1 MNIQGFQTL
10 TVLDFPGHTA
20 CTVFTGGCNLRCP
33 FCHNVQLVLD
43 PDGGPGVPEEEFF
56 AFLARR
62 RGVLDGV
69 AVTGGEPLLQ
79 PDLAAFLRRVKDAG
93 FLVKL
98 DTNGFFPERFAALL
112 SEGLVDYV
120 AMDIKNSPA
129 KYAATC
135 GRDALDLSLLE
146 RSVALLKTSAVDHE
160 FRTTVTRELHTV
172 EDIAAAAQMIA
183 GAPRYYL
190 QAFKDSGILSE
201 GSCTAPEEETLRAM
215 AVAAAP
221 FVGFVGIRG
230 I

>member
-10 TVLDFPGHTA
+10 TVLDFPGRTA

-33 FCHNVQLVLD
+33 FCHNVRLVLD
-43 PDGGPGVPEEEFF
+43 PDGEPGVPEEEFF

-79 PDLAAFLRRVKDAG
+79 PDLAGFLRRVRDAG
-93 FLVKL
+93 FSVKL
-98 DTNGFFPERFAALL
+98 DTNGFFPERLAALL
-112 SEGLVDYV
+112 SEGLLDYV

-135 GRDALDLSLLE
+135 GRDALDLAPLK
-146 RSVALLKTSAVDHE
+146 RSVALLRESAVDHE

-172 EDIAAAAQMIA
+172 EDIAAAAKMIA

-201 GSCTAPEEETLRAM
+201 GSCTAPEEETLREM
-215 AVAAAP
+215 AAAAAP

>member
-10 TVLDFPGHTA
+10 TMLDFPGHTA

-33 FCHNVQLVLD
+33 FCHNVRLVLD
-43 PDGGPGVPEEEFF
+43 PEGEPGVPEAEFF
-56 AFLARR
+56 AFLERR

-79 PDLAAFLRRVKDAG
+79 PDLAEFLRRVKAAG
-93 FLVKL
+93 YLVKL
-98 DTNGFFPERFAALL
+98 DTNGFFPERLAALL
-112 SEGLVDYV
+112 GEGLLDYAAV
-120 AMDIKNSPA
+120 DIKNAPE

-135 GRDALDLSLLE
+135 GRERLDLQPLL
-146 RSVALLKTSAVDHE
+146 RTVQLLKASELRYE

-172 EDIAAAAQMIA
+172 QSIADAARMIE

-190 QAFKDSGILSE
+190 QAFRDSGILSE
-201 GSCTAPEEETLRAM
+201 GSCTAPEEDTLREM
-215 AVAAAP
+215 AAAAAP
-221 FVGFVGIRG
+221 YVGFVGIRG